1 MNAACVRKMPHMKSI
16 ILAVLLFAPQALL
29 NAADYSARGPLAVET
44 IEFADL
50 TDTSRDETQSP
61 GRSQLRGNTPR
72 LRKDSTASGRKVP
85 IKVHLPTT
93 GGPFP
98 VVIVSHGAGGDW
110 DTHYAQSQH
119 LASNGYVVLC
129 LEHVGS
135 NRDRLTQSFRL
146 MQNLDAMIHDSTEV
160 LARPKDVSFAL
171 DRAEEWNRTN
181 EKLRKKLDLQRTGMM
196 GHSFGAFTTMVVGG
210 MKPALEWLTPRVEPG
225 SGLGP
230 DLRDPRVKCGVA
242 LSPQGVGEP
251 FFIRESFGSLKM
263 PLLGVS
269 GTEDKQQNGL
279 TAANRREAFALWP
292 QGPNEFIWLANARHL
307 DFTDSTGVDRRVTPS
322 PTREDVQPLVRA
334 ATLMFFNAH
343 LNADR
348 EAPKQL
354 TPTGLK
360 PYLRGVVNRVEVLTK

>member
-16 ILAVLLFAPQALL
+16 ILAVLLLAPQALL

-50 TDTSRDETQSP
+50 TDTSRDETQSS
-61 GRSQLRGNTPR
+61 GRSQLRGTTPR
-72 LRKDSTASGRKVP
+72 LREDSTASGRKVP

-98 VVIVSHGAGGDW
+98 VMIVSHGAGGDW

-135 NRDRLTQSFRL
+135 NRERLTQSFRL
-146 MQNLDAMIHDSTEV
+146 MQNLDAMIHDSKEV

-171 DRAEEWNRTN
+171 DQAEECNRTN

-269 GTEDKQQNGL
+269 GTEDKQHNGL

-292 QGPNEFIWLANARHL
+292 QGGARSAQGL
-307 DFTDSTGVDRRVTPS
+307 RAGCEARGRVH
-322 PTREDVQPLVRA
+322 REGADAYRQRAEVGGGCVR
-334 ATLMFFNAH
+334 
-343 LNADR
+343 
-348 EAPKQL
+348 
-354 TPTGLK
+354 
-360 PYLRGVVNRVEVLTK
+360 